1 MSDTEFCLFPSAI
14 GEMAIVWRG
23 DAVVGLRLPDRDA
36 QTLRQRVTERFSGA
50 VECSL
55 SGMAR
60 DAAESVAA
68 LAAGEKRDL
77 RFVTVELPALDEI
90 TRRALIAARE
100 ILPGETRTYGE
111 IAKALGDVGLSR
123 RIGQAMAR
131 NPVPVII
138 PCHRVMGAGGKLT
151 GFSAPGGVDAKLKL
165 LAIEGAFH
173 SGLFSDL
180 PLARKPG

>member
-1 MSDTEFCLFPSAI
+1 MTGTEFGLFPTAI
-14 GEMAIVWRG
+14 GEMAIAWRF
-23 DAVVGLRLPDRDA
+23 DAVIGLRLPDRDG
-36 QTLRQRVTERFSGA
+36 QTLRQRVAERFSGA
-50 VECSL
+50 VERPL
-55 SGMAR
+55 SGFAR

-77 RFVTVELPALDEI
+77 RFVAVELPGLDEI

-100 ILPGETRTYGE
+100 ILPGQTRTYGE
-111 IAKALGDVGLSR
+111 IAKALGDIGLSR

-138 PCHRVMGAGGKLT
+138 PCHRVMGAGGRLT

-165 LAIEGAFH
+165 LAIEGALR
-173 SGLFSDL
+173 SDLFGDL